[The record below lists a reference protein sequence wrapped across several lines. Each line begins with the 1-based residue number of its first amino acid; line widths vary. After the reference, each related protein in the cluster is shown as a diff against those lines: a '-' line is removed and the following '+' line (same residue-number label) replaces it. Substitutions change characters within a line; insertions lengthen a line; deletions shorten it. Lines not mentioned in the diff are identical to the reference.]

1 MKTTFFKTFLAF
13 TFSLIAPVV
22 FAQSSIT
29 GIVVDENNEPIPG
42 VNIIIQGTSEGTNS
56 DFDGNFTINTNQAFP
71 LNIELSSV
79 GFATMLIE
87 VTNADQALNVSL
99 ASGTKLDE
107 IIVSASRRKEK
118 ILDAPASVTL
128 ITAKEIENSPY
139 FADPASQ
146 LVNVPGVQIQQQSAN
161 AINIEMR
168 AGSGVF
174 GTSTFPILDYRY
186 LVTPSAGSFLT
197 YQTGLTN
204 IDLAQIEV
212 VRGAAS
218 ALYGPGVTSGVIH
231 FITKN
236 PIDYPGTQME
246 LFGGT
251 QKSIGGAFRHA
262 EVNDSKTFGWKV
274 NAKFNRGDE
283 FKLDPV
289 VDADFI
295 AGFSDTIYQPAIG
308 VNGVVDASQTG
319 TVLLTRDDLDPD
331 ADGNMLANDYQNYA
345 VNAHLEYRPTS
356 NTTAFFAAGLA
367 NGNGLFFNSQGAGQT
382 QGNDYWTQARVQS
395 GGLFAQV
402 YYNYNDG
409 GDENNPTYLYSTGF
423 RQVAKRESLEAQIQ
437 YNFDIEAIST
447 NLTFGSDYRDTG
459 SESENTLYGRN
470 DANDPYT
477 ITGVYMQ
484 GTTDLSD
491 KLALTYAGRL
501 DKFNF
506 VDETAFAPRVALVY
520 KANARNTFRAS
531 YNVSSFGPS
540 TLETYIDFPVATL
553 APNILDVWLT
563 GQIEDT
569 TFPNQ
574 NIELAAGLGTILPG
588 QTQGIPLG
596 FTNVGTPQ
604 QGVGLYNVLGAL
616 ALPGVGWTN
625 AVVGT
630 LLSTPAA
637 AGLTSFAPDLQA
649 AVDSFVPTGVTGSL
663 SPGFNLFNPTVGIS
677 EGIGSN
683 KAEVGYLDSFE
694 VGYKGLIKDKF
705 AVGID
710 IYTYNRKG
718 FTQFTA
724 LGPTYGVVGFDKS
737 DLSTQLQN
745 HVYAS
750 VVGKVTQDVNNGIAA
765 IATQGYQDIV
775 NLSNLLGS
783 PITLAE
789 ISANGLDAATAAAF
803 AAGSGQP
810 ITELPPLAAAI
821 AGAQATQGPALIQ
834 QAAGGLA
841 GLAGQV
847 ADGVQDGFVASP
859 QGALLSAIGTIE
871 SDRVPVDGMTHIP
884 AGYRK
889 FNNQTRSHMG
899 ADLSVDYFYT
909 DNITFWGNY
918 SWLDQNT
925 WIPGEADDDGLPF
938 ESYLNAPL
946 NKYRLGFRY
955 TGENGF
961 RTSATFQHED
971 AFESNQGFFG
981 GTVQEKNLVDVSI
994 GRKVGKIQLDLA
1006 ATNLFNQKYRAFPSM
1021 PIIER
1026 RVVLKAGFTF

>member
-22 FAQSSIT
+22 FAQSTIT
-29 GIVVDENNEPIPG
+29 GTVVDENNEPIPG
-42 VNIIIQGTSEGTNS
+42 VNIVIQGTSEGTNS
-56 DFDGNFTINTNQAFP
+56 DFDGNFTITTNQTVP
-71 LNIELSSV
+71 LNIKVSSV
-79 GFATMLIE
+79 GFSSMVIE
-87 VTNADQALNVSL
+87 IANADQAVNVSL

-107 IIVSASRRKEK
+107 IIISASRRKEK

-218 ALYGPGVTSGVIH
+218 ALYGPGVTSGVVH

-251 QKSIGGAFRHA
+251 QHQIGAAFRHA

-283 FKLDPV
+283 FKLDPI
-289 VDADFI
+289 VDAKFI
-295 AGFSDTIYQPAIG
+295 AGFSDTISQPEIG
-308 VNGVVDASQTG
+308 PNNYIDASLPG
-319 TVLLTRDDLDPD
+319 TTLLTRDDLDPD

-345 VNAHLEYRPTS
+345 VNTHLEYRPTS
-356 NTTAFFAAGLA
+356 NTTAFLSAGLA

-437 YNFDIEAIST
+437 YNFDVEAIST

-470 DANDPYT
+470 DGNDPYT
-477 ITGVYMQ
+477 IMGAYMQ

-491 KLALTYAGRL
+491 KLALTYAARY

-506 VDETAFAPRVALVY
+506 VDEGAFAPRVALVY
-520 KANARNTFRAS
+520 KLNSRNTFRAS
-531 YNVSSFGPS
+531 YNVATFGPS
-540 TLETYIDFPVATL
+540 TLETYIDFPVSTISAGV
-553 APNILDVWLT
+553 LDVWLT
-563 GQIEDT
+563 GQVEDT

-574 NIELAAGLGTILPG
+574 NIELAANIGTILPG

-596 FTNVGTPQ
+596 VTNVGTAQ
-604 QGVGLYNVLGAL
+604 QGAGLYNVLGAL
-616 ALPGVGWTN
+616 ALPGLGWEN
-625 AVVGT
+625 AIVRT
-630 LLSTPAA
+630 LLSNPAA
-637 AGLTSFAPDLQA
+637 AALTGYAPDLQA
-649 AVDSFVPTGVTGSL
+649 AVASFAPTGTTGTL
-663 SPGFNLFNPTVGIS
+663 SGRNLFTDKEMSEAVGS
-677 EGIGSN
+677 Q
-683 KAEVGYLDSFE
+683 KAEIGYLDSFE

-705 AVGID
+705 AVGVD

-724 LGPTYGVVGFDKS
+724 LAPTYASVGFDKS
-737 DLSTQLQN
+737 DLSTQMIN
-745 HVYAS
+745 HVYGS
-750 VVGKVTQDVNNGIAA
+750 VVGKVTQDVNAQIAA
-765 IATQGYQDIV
+765 VATQGYQDIV
-775 NLSNLLGS
+775 NLSTLLGS
-783 PITLAE
+783 PITLADL
-789 ISANGLDAATAAAF
+789 STNGLDAATAAAF

-821 AGAQATQGPALIQ
+821 AGAQATQGPALIRQ
-834 QAAGGLA
+834 VAGGLA

-859 QGALLSAIGTIE
+859 SGALLGVIGTIE
-871 SDRVPVDGMTHIP
+871 SDRVPQDGMTHIP

-889 FNNQTRSHMG
+889 FNNSTRSHMG
-899 ADLSVDYFYT
+899 ADLSVDYFHS
-909 DNITFWGNY
+909 DNLTFWGNY

-925 WIPGEADDDGLPF
+925 WIPGQSDDDGLPF
-938 ESYLNAPL
+938 ESFLNAPL

-955 TGENGF
+955 TGDNGF
-961 RTSATFQHED
+961 RASATFQHED
-971 AFESNQGFFG
+971 EFESNQGFFG
-981 GTVQEKNLVDVSI
+981 GLVQEKNLVDVSI

-1026 RVVLKAGFTF
+1026 RVVLKAGFKF